1 MRKRNKRSSILHHHG
16 MSKKLRWGRPSRV
29 SRHPLK
35 LVLVHSNY
43 SAPIHHWSAAAAA
56 LKLSIVTG
64 AKATSSSKFLFLPQK
79 QGCHFWT
86 SLAACCEFRSTSL
99 LTPFFSST
107 APWCESM
114 HHHWSLQKIALKF
127 LTSWKLGN
135 LHSGWMMKK
144 KKKGRKQV

>member
-43 SAPIHHWSAAAAA
+43 SAPIHHWSAAAAVA
-56 LKLSIVTG
+56 LKLSIVTR

-79 QGCHFWT
+79 QGHFWT

-99 LTPFFSST
+99 LTPFFSSSKT
-107 APWCESM
+107 PWCESM
-114 HHHWSLQKIALKF
+114 HHWSLQKIALKF

-144 KKKGRKQV
+144 KKGRKQV